1 MILECLS
8 HILPV
13 KIIHL
18 LQHFLLVVDDIFK
31 VILDANFLML
41 LVILKLI
48 QVQSAEF
55 LEAATSVFTL
65 VFA

>member
-8 HILPV
+8 QILPV

-18 LQHFLLVVDDIFK
+18 LQHFLLVVDDIFE
-31 VILDANFLML
+31 VILDAYFLLL

-55 LEAATSVFTL
+55 LKAATCVYTL
-65 VFA
+65 GFA